1 MIYEAR
7 TNFADEEPLHVYT
20 EEQLK
25 SNYNRGQRS
34 HIKEVLGQE
43 KTRYGFY
50 WKLGDEKTTES
61 SDEKT
66 TESSDEKTAESGN
79 TVEMLG
85 DEKVTEGDHTVEM
98 LADEGATES
107 GRTINIVTSDIPYT
121 KEDMVDLDEP
131 DKYLILAL
139 KPEIEEKE
147 DGWWIRGETL
157 RKFITEE
164 GIEEMER
171 RHQIEGYRIIPYEE
185 FLARGKDQVMKD
197 PTTHYKLSW
206 GFYSFL
212 RIYDI
217 DSEGN
222 AYSFIKYWKRCN
234 LDKKEKVS

>member
-7 TNFADEEPLHVYT
+7 ANFADKRPLHVYT
-20 EEQLK
+20 EEQFK
-25 SNYNRGQRS
+25 NSYNRTQRDN
-34 HIKEVLGQE
+34 IKKALGQE
-43 KTRYGFY
+43 KNRYGFY
-50 WKLGDEKTTES
+50 WKLG
-61 SDEKT
+61 
-66 TESSDEKTAESGN
+66 DEKTAESGN

-85 DEKVTEGDHTVEM
+85 DEKVTEGDHTVEV

-107 GRTINIVTSDIPYT
+107 GRTINILTSDIPYT

-139 KPEIEEKE
+139 KPEIEENE

-185 FLARGKDQVMKD
+185 YLARGKDQVMKD
-197 PTTHYKLSW
+197 PATHYKLSW

-234 LDKKEKVS
+234 LDKNQKVS